1 MDNGPD
7 PPAPLL
13 AVEGVAKHF
22 SGVRAL
28 QDITFALAPGESLGV
43 AGPNG
48 CGKTTLLNVISGF
61 LRPDRGRVRLA
72 GRDLTGWEPHRVV
85 RAGVARTF
93 QVPRLAFRMTVE
105 ENVRAA
111 TLYRRLPSRIR
122 RETVERALTSVGLE
136 GFRTGHVGALSQ
148 GQIRLVE
155 LARALATDP
164 RLLLLDEPFAALSPG
179 DVPEVL
185 SALRR
190 LHADRLSMVVVAH
203 SRAFFEALCTR
214 VAVLRDGRVVE
225 VSAPG
230 DMPRA

>member
-1 MDNGPD
+1 M
-7 PPAPLL
+7 
-13 AVEGVAKHF
+13 AKYF
-22 SGVRAL
+22 GGVRVL
-28 QDITFALAPGESLGV
+28 QDITLALASGESLGV

-48 CGKTTLLNVISGF
+48 CGKTTLLDVISGF
-61 LRPDRGRVRLA
+61 LRPDRGGVRLA
-72 GRDLTGWEPHRVV
+72 GRDFTGWEPHRVV

-111 TLYRRLPSRIR
+111 TLYRRLPWRIR

-136 GFRTGHVGALSQ
+136 GFRTGEVGALSQ

-155 LARALATDP
+155 LARALATAP

-190 LHADRLSMVVVAH
+190 LHADGLSMIVVAH

-214 VAVLRDGRVVE
+214 VAVLQDGRVVE
-225 VSAPG
+225 VGAPG